1 MALIKQS
8 ENLVRKSS
16 DILGYNISLN
26 NTNLGIKLKL
36 AGGYDYF
43 HNYLFNSLS
52 IRCGNFTEF

>member
-1 MALIKQS
+1 M
-8 ENLVRKSS
+8 RKSS

-26 NTNLGIKLKL
+26 NTNLGVKLKL

-52 IRCGNFTEF
+52 IRCGNFM